1 VAPYVAGEDPSLD
14 HMDDFTK
21 LRKLHFHLV
30 RHYCPILDS
39 AEMEIASR
47 RKATP

>member
-1 VAPYVAGEDPSLD
+1 
-14 HMDDFTK
+14 MDDFTK